1 MEFINNV
8 TSVLRGSILMT
19 AHIRH
24 LALREHMSRFICYRT
39 MEGKIAAGEGQENE
53 IGEREKERERARQ
66 RMSVWNWSRN

>member
-24 LALREHMSRFICYRT
+24 LALREHMSHFICYRT

-53 IGEREKERERARQ
+53 IGERERESAPENERLELVA
-66 RMSVWNWSRN
+66 

>member
-24 LALREHMSRFICYRT
+24 LALREHTPRFICYRT
-39 MEGKIAAGEGQENE
+39 MGENSGGGKGRENE
-53 IGEREKERERARQ
+53 IGRKPENESLELVA
-66 RMSVWNWSRN
+66 